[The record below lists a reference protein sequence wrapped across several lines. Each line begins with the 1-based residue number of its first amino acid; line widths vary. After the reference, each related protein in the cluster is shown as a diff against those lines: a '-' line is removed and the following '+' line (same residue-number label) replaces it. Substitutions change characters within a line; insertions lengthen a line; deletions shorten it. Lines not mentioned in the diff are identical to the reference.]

1 MTYEEIFEKIKHS
14 QQKMNRTLSVDI
26 FTIDNNKRI
35 VTICKMHD
43 DYHDLELAMIF
54 KKGTFKIEAIAPKMI
69 RTPYS
74 ICLTATEPYQSLV
87 GISAFEKG
95 VLKKIREIIKRN
107 TACTH
112 ITEMIEVTFRALFA
126 SLENLDG
133 SLFDTGVTSEQ
144 HRQLVMS
151 LPGML
156 NTCKAFNEN
165 ERNEEILKSAREVIK
180 NSRKKF

>member
-1 MTYEEIFEKIKHS
+1 MTYEDILEKVKHS
-14 QQKMNRTLSVDI
+14 QQKMNRALTVDI
-26 FTIDNNKRI
+26 FTTDNNKKV

-43 DYHDLELAMIF
+43 DYHDLELAIIF
-54 KKGTFKIEAIAPKMI
+54 RKGSFKIEEIAPRML

-74 ICLTATEPYQSLV
+74 ICLQATEPYKNLI
-87 GISAFEKG
+87 GISAFERG
-95 VLKKIREIIKRN
+95 VLKKVKEIIKRN
-107 TACTH
+107 IGCTH
-112 ITEMIEVTFRALFA
+112 ITEMIEVSFRALFA

-133 SLFDTGVTSEQ
+133 SLFETGVSSEE

-165 ERNEEILKSAREVIK
+165 DKDAELLKSAREKLIK
-180 NSRKKF
+180 AGR

>member
-1 MTYEEIFEKIKHS
+1 MTYEEIIEKVKHS
-14 QQKMNRTLSVDI
+14 QQKMNRSLNVDI
-26 FTIDNNKRI
+26 YTVDNNKKV

-43 DYHDLELAMIF
+43 DYHDLELAIIF
-54 KKGTFKIEAIAPKMI
+54 KKGSFKIEKIAPRML

-74 ICLTATEPYQSLV
+74 ICLQATEPYKNLI
-87 GISAFEKG
+87 GISAFERG
-95 VLKKIREIIKRN
+95 VLKKIKELIKRN
-107 TACTH
+107 IGCTH
-112 ITEMIEVTFRALFA
+112 ITEMIEVSFRALFA

-133 SLFDTGVTSEQ
+133 SMFDTGVSSEE

-165 ERNEEILKSAREVIK
+165 DKNKELLKSAREK
-180 NSRKKF
+180 LTKSNR